1 MLEKNKIYLM
11 DCMEGLKMLDDN
23 SVDLFLFSPP
33 YNKKGYLG
41 KKGSHNAK
49 EGLWNEVIKYDN
61 YDDDMPE
68 DEYEKWQI
76 ELINLCL
83 QKLKP
88 TGSIFYQ
95 HKMRPKSGSVSIP
108 YTWICKTNCIF
119 RQLIIWN
126 RKGTTCIDKSR
137 FLPTTEQIYWLT
149 KSEKVRFE
157 RQGALTEVW
166 DILADTKNS
175 HPAPYPLKLAENVIK
190 SVLGSPKMIAEMGKL
205 LVVDCFMGSGTTAVA
220 AKKLGCDYIGFDLSQ
235 KYIDMANERIALTEN
250 KSEKLT
256 TIWD

>member
-76 ELINLCL
+76 ESL
-83 QKLKP
+83 P
-88 TGSIFYQ
+88 SETETYWFYLLSAQ
-95 HKMRPKSGSVSIP
+95 DASQE
-108 YTWICKTNCIF
+108 W
-119 RQLIIWN
+119 
-126 RKGTTCIDKSR
+126 
-137 FLPTTEQIYWLT
+137 
-149 KSEKVRFE
+149 
-157 RQGALTEVW
+157 QG
-166 DILADTKNS
+166 
-175 HPAPYPLKLAENVIK
+175 
-190 SVLGSPKMIAEMGKL
+190 
-205 LVVDCFMGSGTTAVA
+205 
-220 AKKLGCDYIGFDLSQ
+220 
-235 KYIDMANERIALTEN
+235 
-250 KSEKLT
+250 
-256 TIWD
+256 